1 MIPSSPSSPLIEV
14 ALTKMK
20 KAIVCC
26 ELAPGEK
33 LKVAELSKTYGLS
46 SSPIR
51 EALNRLTQDGV
62 VEASDNKGFRV
73 APIST
78 TDFRDITRMR
88 CLLECEA
95 LGDAIKFGD
104 DAWEADVLGAFHRLN
119 LIEKKLGTGVLVLDD
134 DWSTRHKAFHFALF
148 AACPSPL
155 MLKMIDSLF
164 DRAERYRRFSAKQ
177 RIRQRHKGNEHQ
189 DLMDAALARDAGK
202 AVTLLRNHIQDTLD
216 RTIEAIERQQATLQ

>member
-1 MIPSSPSSPLIEV
+1 MITSPGSPLIDV

-95 LGDAIKFGD
+95 LSDAIQFGD

-119 LIEKKLGTGVLVLDD
+119 LIEKKLGSGVLALDD
-134 DWSTRHKAFHFALF
+134 EWSTRHKAFHFALF

-177 RIRQRHKGNEHQ
+177 RITPRHKGNEHHE
-189 DLMDAALARDAGK
+189 LMDAALARDSK
-202 AVTLLRNHIQDTLD
+202 AVTLLRDHIQNTLG
-216 RTIEAIERQQATLQ
+216 RTVEAIERQQATLQ

>member
-1 MIPSSPSSPLIEV
+1 M
-14 ALTKMK
+14 
-20 KAIVCC
+20 
-26 ELAPGEK
+26 
-33 LKVAELSKTYGLS
+33 
-46 SSPIR
+46 
-51 EALNRLTQDGV
+51 
-62 VEASDNKGFRV
+62 
-73 APIST
+73 
-78 TDFRDITRMR
+78 
-88 CLLECEA
+88 
-95 LGDAIKFGD
+95 
-104 DAWEADVLGAFHRLN
+104 LGAFHRLN

-189 DLMDAALARDAGK
+189 DLMDAALARDSEK
-202 AVTLLRNHIQDTLD
+202 AVTLLRNHIQNTLE

>member
-1 MIPSSPSSPLIEV
+1 MIPSSSIPLIDV

-73 APIST
+73 APISVN
-78 TDFRDITRMR
+78 DFRDITRMR

-95 LGDAIKFGD
+95 LADAIQHGD

-119 LIEKKLGTGVLVLDD
+119 LVEKKLGSGVLVLDD
-134 DWSTRHKAFHFALF
+134 EWSTRHKAFHFALF
-148 AACPSPL
+148 AASPSPL
-155 MLKMIDSLF
+155 LLKMIDSLF
-164 DRAERYRRFSAKQ
+164 DRAERYRRFSAQQ
-177 RIRQRHKGNEHQ
+177 RTTQRHKGNEHKE
-189 DLMDAALARDAGK
+189 LMEAALARDTEK
-202 AVTLLRNHIQDTLD
+202 AVTLLRDHIQETLV
-216 RTIEAIERQQATLQ
+216 RIVEAIERRQATLQ